1 MPRPTG
7 PAFCSPARADRWPVV
22 ALHCSGADGGQW
34 RRLATALGDRFD
46 VSAPDFY
53 GCEGRAPWPGDHA
66 FTLAE
71 EARPILA
78 TVDAAWRPVHLVGH
92 SYGGG
97 VALRIALERPER
109 VASLTLYE
117 PSAFHLL
124 RGEEGEAAAAFA
136 EIRAVARAS
145 VQAVATGDFRRAA
158 AGFVD
163 YWSGPGAWAR
173 LRPEVRTRLVHWAP
187 KAPLDFHA
195 LIEEP
200 TPASAFREL
209 GMPVLILRGELA
221 PAPTRLVAELLR
233 RVLPECRLETI
244 AGAGHMGAVTH
255 AEDVNAHIVAHLS
268 TLTASGA
275 HPLQRLSPGPSHA
288 SERAE
293 DLQNH

>member
-1 MPRPTG
+1 MPHPAG
-7 PAFCSPARADRWPVV
+7 PAFGSPSRADRWPVV

-34 RRLATALGDRFD
+34 RRLAAALGDRFE
-46 VSAPDFY
+46 VTAPDFH

-71 EARPILA
+71 EARPILGA
-78 TVDAAWRPVHLVGH
+78 VDAAWRPVHLVGH

-124 RGEEGEAAAAFA
+124 KGGQGEAAAAFA
-136 EIRAVARAS
+136 EIRGVARAC
-145 VQAVATGDFRRAA
+145 VEAVATGDNRRAA

-163 YWSGPGAWAR
+163 YWSGPGAWAG
-173 LRPEVRTRLVHWAP
+173 LRPEVQARLVRWAP

-200 TPASAFREL
+200 TPASAFGDL
-209 GMPVLILRGELA
+209 GMPVLILRGEYA
-221 PAPTRLVAELLR
+221 PAPTRLVAERLR
-233 RVLPECRLETI
+233 KALPDCRLETI

-255 AEDVNAHIVAHLS
+255 ADEVNALIVMH
-268 TLTASGA
+268 LTALSA
-275 HPLQRLSPGPSHA
+275 SYAQSLQRLTADPSHFPRCL
-288 SERAE
+288 EE
-293 DLQNH
+293 PQNH

>member
-1 MPRPTG
+1 M
-7 PAFCSPARADRWPVV
+7 

-34 RRLATALGDRFD
+34 RRLAADLGDRFD
-46 VSAPDFY
+46 VSAPAFY
-53 GCEGRAPWPGDHA
+53 GCEGRAPWSGDHA

-71 EARPILA
+71 EARPILGA
-78 TVDAAWRPVHLVGH
+78 IDAALRPVHLVGH

-124 RGEEGEAAAAFA
+124 KGGQGEVAAAFA

-145 VQAVATGDFRRAA
+145 VEAVATGDCRRAA

-163 YWSGPGAWAR
+163 YWSGPGAWAG
-173 LRPEVRTRLVHWAP
+173 LRPEVQARLVRWAP

-200 TPASAFREL
+200 TPAGAFRDL
-209 GMPVLILRGELA
+209 GMPVLILRGEHA
-221 PAPTRLVAELLR
+221 TAPTRLVADRLR
-233 RVLPECRLETI
+233 RILPDCRLETI

-255 AEDVNAHIVAHLS
+255 AEDVNALIVTHL
-268 TLTASGA
+268 TALTASKA
-275 HPLQRLSPGPSHA
+275 QPSQRPTPDPSH
-288 SERAE
+288 SPRHAE
-293 DLQNH
+293 EPQNH

>member
-7 PAFCSPARADRWPVV
+7 PTLYSASRSDRRPVV

-34 RRLATALGDRFD
+34 RRLAADLGDRFD
-46 VSAPDFY
+46 LSAPDFF
-53 GCEGRAPWPGDHA
+53 GCEGAPRWPGEHA

-78 TVDAAWRPVHLVGH
+78 AVDAAWRPVHLVGH

-124 RGEEGEAAAAFA
+124 RGEQGETAAALA
-136 EIRAVARAS
+136 EIRAVARAC
-145 VQAVATGDFRRAA
+145 VEAVAIGDCRRAA

-163 YWSGPGAWAR
+163 YWSGPGAWAG
-173 LRPEVRTRLVHWAP
+173 LRPEVQARLVRWAP

-200 TPASAFREL
+200 TPVGAFREL
-209 GMPVLILRGELA
+209 DMPVLILRGELA
-221 PAPTRLVAELLR
+221 PAPTRLVAERLR
-233 RVLPECRLETI
+233 QALPDCRLETI

-255 AEDVNAHIVAHLS
+255 AEDVNAFIVAHL
-268 TLTASGA
+268 TALAAAGA
-275 HPLQRLSPGPSHA
+275 QGLQRPPRDPSQ
-288 SERAE
+288 STRYAE
-293 DLQNH
+293 DLQTQ